1 MFSCSHC
8 GLIHG
13 SKMASQ
19 KTITIS
25 RLDEASQ
32 ILSCFRLSVCW
43 VLHES
48 KTQRNHERLHKFAS
62 RPHKHPRIEGI
73 EYGILASVNW
83 HQTHKAQPGTTN
95 KVYALT
101 HTSWEI
107 SNRLIAC
114 WKNLSCQ
121 AALGCLMFPM
131 PTWQRNLQWLL
142 YKVLPPASRK
152 TLRICDCDTFRI
164 WEAPLL
170 KVESVTYD
178 ERQIPLFLE
187 LSRT

>member
-25 RLDEASQ
+25 RLDEASETF
-32 ILSCFRLSVCW
+32 SCFRLSVCW
-43 VLHES
+43 ILHES

-73 EYGILASVNW
+73 EYGRLASVNW

-95 KVYALT
+95 KVCAKKSPTDWLLAGRICPAKL
-101 HTSWEI
+101 HSAIWCSPCQRGRETSNGF
-107 SNRLIAC
+107 STKFCHL
-114 WKNLSCQ
+114 Q
-121 AALGCLMFPM
+121 AARLWGYA
-131 PTWQRNLQWLL
+131 TAILL
-142 YKVLPPASRK
+142 
-152 TLRICDCDTFRI
+152 
-164 WEAPLL
+164 
-170 KVESVTYD
+170 ES
-178 ERQIPLFLE
+178 
-187 LSRT
+187 